1 MSAAIPRSVCV
12 GPIDTHVVRPEF
24 TCHHCSWTLR
34 ADVGIAFQRAIVV
47 GVAVALTTL
56 ALTSSHPYTLTT
68 PTQTNPPI
76 WASFQVFNTIMNKR
90 KHVESALTL
99 WDRIVYGGIATMFG
113 LTIGCGSAVL
123 RFWLY
128 SPPVTSVGTS
138 YDSRQSSSFWLGLCA
153 VRSWVILSAMR

>member
-1 MSAAIPRSVCV
+1 MSAAIPRSVCA

-24 TCHHCSWTLR
+24 TCHHCSWALR

-113 LTIGCGSAVL
+113 LTIGCGSGFTHHRSL
-123 RFWLY
+123 QLEHR
-128 SPPVTSVGTS
+128 TI
-138 YDSRQSSSFWLGLCA
+138 LGSLLLFGWVCA
-153 VRSWVILSAMR
+153 RCVRG